1 MKRQFKLF
9 FIILITAV
17 AASALTLFITGNTTI
32 FGQGSAALTNSKF
45 EKFNKAYE
53 QIKSDYYQK
62 TDDSKLVD
70 GAIKGMISSLDD
82 PYSSYMD
89 PQEGKSFEET
99 ISASFE
105 GIGAQVEEKD
115 GSILIVSP
123 IKGSPA
129 EKAGVKPN
137 DQILKVN
144 GKSVKGLNVNEA
156 VALIRGKKGT
166 NVKLVLHRAGVGD
179 LNLSI
184 KRDTIPVETVYS
196 EMKKGDIGEIQIT
209 SFSESTAKELNSA
222 IDSLEKQGAKGYI
235 LDLRGNPGGL
245 MDEAIKM
252 SNMFID
258 KGKNIM
264 QVEYKDGTKEVM
276 KATKERKVTKPT
288 VVLVNDGTASAA
300 EIMSA
305 ALHESSG
312 ISLIGE
318 KTFGKGT
325 VQTAK
330 DYSDGSTVKL
340 TIAKWLTADGEW
352 IHKKGIKPQYQVK
365 LPEYANLP
373 YLDAKKTYKYGDSG
387 TTVTNAQK
395 MLKALGYSVNVNG
408 TYDKAF
414 EQAVKQFQAKEKLK
428 QTGILTGDTTA
439 KLMTDLQKQLADND
453 TQMKK
458 AVETL
463 NKNMK

>member
-17 AASALTLFITGNTTI
+17 AASALTLFITGSTTI

-209 SFSESTAKELNSA
+209 SFSESTVKELNSA

-312 ISLIGE
+312 IPLIGE

-395 MLKALGYSVNVNG
+395 MLKALGYSVKVNG

-428 QTGILTGDTTA
+428 QTGIIKGDTTA